1 MRLARGSSTRGR
13 PRARLRSR
21 AMKGLGHPGVRARAR
36 EATGKGGSSAA
47 HLSGPGTCLR
57 GPANFRWTSS
67 VFVRTRPAGT
77 CVSWDALEASRA
89 RLRSCCSGSGPFL
102 QEMLPMRLFPVRALS
117 TEALTKE
124 RPWSQAP
131 RLPNLV
137 KRESALP
144 WRDRGYR
151 LGRRRSGQRS
161 DRPDP
166 AGEEE
171 GVGELRL
178 YRRCGVT
185 VHCRARPLQHDSS
198 GLCP

>member
-1 MRLARGSSTRGR
+1 
-13 PRARLRSR
+13 
-21 AMKGLGHPGVRARAR
+21 
-36 EATGKGGSSAA
+36 
-47 HLSGPGTCLR
+47 
-57 GPANFRWTSS
+57 
-67 VFVRTRPAGT
+67 
-77 CVSWDALEASRA
+77 
-89 RLRSCCSGSGPFL
+89 
-102 QEMLPMRLFPVRALS
+102 MRLFPVRALS

-124 RPWSQAP
+124 RPSSQAP
-131 RLPNLV
+131 RLPNVV

-161 DRPDP
+161 DRPDS